1 MAHGEQGRRVPSS
14 IQNHLGHGKLEKGRW
29 AVGEDKEQSFYL
41 MAWDFAKE
49 CTGEDCP
56 LYHLC
61 EYRHYAHMNKEHHSA
76 TTKCMLHQ
84 RYLKNVLHAVVEKMK
99 RSEDFT
105 QESVIK
111 MGYQMLP
118 LYDQL
123 FKFKMWEYNNN
134 DLVYLSEKGTPK
146 VHPVYK
152 EIREIIKTISG
163 IWRDLGGVDKKADP
177 KGIGDRSFID
187 AVHSASGGEA
197 APAEEPASGEG
208 TGMDFS
214 QSTVDEKPKKKDTRK
229 KKRKK
234 KVGGNRKR
242 KSTRDPESYYKRG
255 VNRRKAAQ
263 QNDEGQEDEE

>member
-14 IQNHLGHGKLEKGRW
+14 IQNHLGNGKLEKGRW
-29 AVGEDKEQSFYL
+29 TVGEGEDQSFYL

-49 CTGEDCP
+49 CTDEDCP

-61 EYRHYAHMNKEHHSA
+61 EYRNYAHMNKNHHSV

-99 RSEDFT
+99 RSEDFN

-111 MGYQMLP
+111 LGYQMLP

-123 FKFKMWEYNNN
+123 FKFKMWEYNNEQ
-134 DLVYLSEKGTPK
+134 LVYVSEKGTPK

-163 IWRDLGGVDKKADP
+163 IWRELGGVDKKNADP

-187 AVHSASGGEA
+187 AVHSVGGEA
-197 APAEEPASGEG
+197 EAPEPADGEG

-255 VNRRKAAQ
+255 LRRRNTE
-263 QNDEGQEDEE
+263 QNNEDEE